1 MGREWSVLLEE
12 RWEDSQRTQEQKEA
26 DQSLEARQSGKW
38 AYPDGEEALE
48 DSEGDFDRQFLVS
61 NLWGPGC

>member
-12 RWEDSQRTQEQKEA
+12 RWEAFQRAQGQAEA
-26 DQSLEARQSGKW
+26 DKSLEAGQSGKW
-38 AYPDGEEALE
+38 AYPDGEAAWE

-61 NLWGPGC
+61 NLWGPEC